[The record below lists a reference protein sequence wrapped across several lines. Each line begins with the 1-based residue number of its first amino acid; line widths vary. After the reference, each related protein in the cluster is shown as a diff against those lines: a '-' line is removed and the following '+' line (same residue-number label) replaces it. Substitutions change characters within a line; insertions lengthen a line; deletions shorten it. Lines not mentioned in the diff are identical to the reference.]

1 MIPDDVIDVIL
12 EEAKKYGVKDRE
24 LIQLQKDEREIEKNW
39 ALSKA
44 YRTIANS
51 VRDAKDNRFEAEVE
65 KASSLKSKHDGIVSV
80 LKLKNKDLREKVS
93 SERSKAEKRT
103 NWHGIKLEQIVTSG
117 KEQARNLWDK
127 FKMTSVIRNKG
138 IGMDDITQQTQSIMA
153 IYRDSSRDLNPNKD
167 DEEIIE

>member
-1 MIPDDVIDVIL
+1 M
-12 EEAKKYGVKDRE
+12 
-24 LIQLQKDEREIEKNW
+24 
-39 ALSKA
+39 
-44 YRTIANS
+44 
-51 VRDAKDNRFEAEVE
+51 
-65 KASSLKSKHDGIVSV
+65 